1 MSPFRQNR
9 KAEAL
14 VFSVHPRQR
23 SGRAQRWTDKRGWD
37 WGGVSDKAQRED
49 GRAEG
54 PLTGW
59 GVRQTG
65 GWPHKKARGGGG
77 GLWRRASALCPRI
90 RLTDVPRALWTRSA
104 TPLLPLLS
112 RSNRC
117 CRFSASIR
125 CRSWFSFCDNMT
137 QAR

>member
-9 KAEAL
+9 KAEAF
-14 VFSVHPRQR
+14 VFSVHPRQS

-59 GVRQTG
+59 GR
-65 GWPHKKARGGGG
+65 G

-112 RSNRC
+112 RSNCC